1 MYGIFFLLPIGKMP
15 CYFPDS
21 RQGKAGY
28 TRQGAGAKRP
38 AVTSST
44 VVDGGIIAMSGYDKV
59 SSIPTTEYR
68 KKLVKEIFNM
78 NRQEELSINVMELAN
93 EFTNWDFKLI
103 QEGEIYLVGTTLS
116 NQTGQEMNVYYKIV
130 GEKAQLDVFVSEF
143 EYDGDFVDKKVN
155 ELAQKFS
162 IGVAGVDG
170 RILILES
177 KMPLQ
182 VFESE
187 MHVIVME
194 RMTAMV
200 EAMTEIINY
209 DREDKE
215 MMECYTVGDVYQK
228 AVNHQEAPVFDI
240 DDCGINLSVYIRRPT
255 AHEAEQFA
263 SGKPF
268 EIRLVQLRNV
278 IFPMFKFGDMGWMDA
293 PYNVHLSKNLNKLEV
308 PADGQGLAMT
318 VHLYDTVT
326 GKLLC
331 NRLISL
337 SSEIS
342 RGLIKMV
349 AEQAEKP
356 FNMRE
361 YVNNFTS
368 VYSAYPTKKLLG
380 MASYSY
386 RLR

>member
-1 MYGIFFLLPIGKMP
+1 
-15 CYFPDS
+15 
-21 RQGKAGY
+21 
-28 TRQGAGAKRP
+28 
-38 AVTSST
+38 
-44 VVDGGIIAMSGYDKV
+44 MSGYDKV

-78 NRQEELSINVMELAN
+78 NRQEFLSLKVMMLGEDY
-93 EFTNWDFKLI
+93 TNWDYEFIRGGETCVVGAALLDQIGVEMYIYYTITEEKAKL
-103 QEGEIYLVGTTLS
+103 
-116 NQTGQEMNVYYKIV
+116 NVYAPVIK
-130 GEKAQLDVFVSEF
+130 
-143 EYDGDFVDKKVN
+143 YDSDFVNKKVD
-155 ELAQKFS
+155 ELTQKFPV
-162 IGVAGVDG
+162 GVGKLNEE
-170 RILILES
+170 ILCLGIE
-177 KMPLQ
+177 MPLQ

-187 MHVIVME
+187 MQVIVSE

-200 EAMTEIINY
+200 EAMTEIVNY

-255 AHEAEQFA
+255 THEAEQFA

-293 PYNVHLSKNLNKLEV
+293 PYNVHLSKNLNRLEV

-380 MASYSY
+380 MAAYSY